1 VGCGGDL
8 EQDRHHRVLVRLY
21 DGQQARGG
29 AQVVGKHGAV
39 GGARHEKRAQ
49 VVGAKCVRV
58 GVLRRV

>member
-1 VGCGGDL
+1 
-8 EQDRHHRVLVRLY
+8 VLVRLY